1 MKDENKTKGQLIDEL
16 AGLRRRVAELESVQA
31 EIEDRKRREKLLH
44 EDHEVLEGIFS
55 NIHYLIAYMDRH
67 FNFIKVNEAYA
78 KAGGKSPSFFIGKNH
93 FDLYPHAENQ
103 EIFRRVVETGE
114 PYHAYSK
121 AFEYP
126 DRPGLGVTFW
136 DWSLIPIK
144 AEDGK
149 IVSTV
154 LTLVEVTEATRD
166 KEKLRISESRYRN
179 MFNFLPISIWE
190 EDFSQVRSAIDAL
203 NIKRVEDLRKYLGD
217 HPDFIRKAARMVKI
231 IDVNNQSLKM
241 FDARDKQELTASLD
255 KIFVQET
262 LEVFIEELIALYE
275 GNTHFESERV
285 IRTLKGEKKNILIGI
300 FFPSEE
306 SEFRNVLVTNM
317 DISERKRTEEALKE
331 AKSLLEKT
339 YESLDEM
346 VFVVDP
352 VDRIVISCNAAVERI
367 FGYSKEE
374 VLGRST
380 EFLYVDKSAYEK
392 AGLEIFSSLD
402 KVGVYNGQLDLKR
415 KDGTIFQAEVVT
427 KEIEDDLGHRTG
439 VVSVLRDITER
450 RRSEEEIKGY
460 IRRLERS
467 NKELDEFAYVAS
479 HDLQEPLRKIQA
491 FGDRLMSKFA
501 DSLTQNGLDYL
512 ERMIN
517 ASRRMQNLIDA
528 LLAYSRLTTRGKH
541 LMPVDLAEIA
551 AEALS
556 NLEARIE
563 ESGGTVQ
570 VNDLP
575 SIEADRQQM
584 LQLIQNLL
592 GNALKFH
599 REGVPPH
606 VKISARITAAKE
618 NRRGKEFPR
627 DGLCEIEVEDNGI
640 GFDENHLD
648 RIFSPFQRL
657 HGRSEFEGVGIGL
670 AICRKIVE
678 QHQGSIMAKSE
689 PGGGSTFIA
698 RLPVKQNRGTS
709 DP

>member
-1 MKDENKTKGQLIDEL
+1 MKDKNKTKGQLMDEL
-16 AGLRRRVAELESVQA
+16 AGLRQRVAELESVRA
-31 EIEDRKRREKLLH
+31 ENKDWKGREKLLH

-55 NIHYLIAYMDRH
+55 NIHYLIAYMDRT
-67 FNFIKVNEAYA
+67 FNFIKVNDAYA
-78 KAGGKSPSFFIGKNH
+78 KAGGKSPSFFVGKNH

-114 PYHAYSK
+114 PYHAFAK

-126 DRPGLGVTFW
+126 GRPGLGVTFW

-179 MFNFLPISIWE
+179 IFNSLPISIWE
-190 EDFSQVRSAIDAL
+190 EDFSQVKSAIDAL
-203 NIKRVEDLRKYLGD
+203 NMKRVEDLRKYLGG
-217 HPDFIRKAARMVKI
+217 HPDFIRKAVRMVKI
-231 IDVNNQSLKM
+231 IDVNDQSLKM
-241 FDARDKQELTASLD
+241 FDARDKEELTASLN
-255 KIFVQET
+255 KIFLQET
-262 LEVFIEELIALYE
+262 LEVFTEELIALYE

-285 IRTLKGEKKNILIGI
+285 IRTLKGEKKNILVSI

-306 SEFRNVLVTNM
+306 SEFRNVLVSNM
-317 DISERKRTEEALKE
+317 DISERKRTEEALRE

-346 VFVVDP
+346 VFVVEP
-352 VDRIVISCNAAVERI
+352 VDRIIISCNAAVERI
-367 FGYSKEE
+367 FGYSQEE

-392 AGLEIFSSLD
+392 LGSKIFSSLER
-402 KVGVYNGQLDLKR
+402 VGVYNGQLDLKR
-415 KDGTIFQAEVVT
+415 KDGTIFPAEVAI
-427 KEIEDDLGHRTG
+427 KEMVDDLGHRTG
-439 VVSVLRDITER
+439 VVSVVRDITER
-450 RRSEEEIKGY
+450 RRSEEKITGY
-460 IRRLERS
+460 IGRLERS
-467 NKELDEFAYVAS
+467 NKELDEFAYMAS
-479 HDLQEPLRKIQA
+479 HDLQEPLRKIQT
-491 FGDRLMSKFA
+491 FGDRLMSKFS
-501 DSLTQNGLDYL
+501 DSVTLNGLEYL

-528 LLAYSRLTTRGKH
+528 LLAYSRLTTRGKY
-541 LMPVDLAEIA
+541 LMPVNLAEIA
-551 AEALS
+551 AAALS

-563 ESGGTVQ
+563 ESGGTVR

-606 VKISARITAAKE
+606 VKISARIIAAKK
-618 NRRGKEFPR
+618 NSRSKESSH

-640 GFDENHLD
+640 GFDEKHLE

-657 HGRSEFEGVGIGL
+657 HGRSEYDGVGIGL

-678 QHQGSIMAKSE
+678 QHHGNIMAKSK
-689 PGGGSTFIA
+689 PGCGSTFIV
-698 RLPVKQNRGTS
+698 RLPVKQHQVIS
-709 DP
+709 DQ